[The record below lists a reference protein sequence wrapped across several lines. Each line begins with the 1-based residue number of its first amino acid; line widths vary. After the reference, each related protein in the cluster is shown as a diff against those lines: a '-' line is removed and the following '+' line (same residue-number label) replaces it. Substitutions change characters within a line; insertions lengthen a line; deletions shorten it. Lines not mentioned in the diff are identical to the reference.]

1 MTKYKLPLDSKSI
14 KKSFYLPNIIF
25 NLGLSY
31 AEIAL
36 YAYLRC
42 CEDRTTYQCY
52 PSYKTIGNAI
62 GMSVNTVKKYVD
74 SLVDKQLI
82 TVERTKVRMQNGT
95 VCNGNMLYTI
105 RPIQEAVDYYYRQQM
120 YKLDQNLKREKAQ
133 EQLKKHPQKA
143 V

>member
-1 MTKYKLPLDSKSI
+1 MKYYRYPKTDPIKDYIPIPKQITK
-14 KKSFYLPNIIF
+14 
-25 NLGLSY
+25 LGLNSG
-31 AEIAL
+31 EIAVYTCL
-36 YAYLRC
+36 MDFENRI
-42 CEDRTTYQCY
+42 TYQCY

-120 YKLDQNLKREKAQ
+120 CKLDQNLKREKAQ
-133 EQLKKHPQKA
+133 EQLKNHNKKA